1 MPAPLGE
8 GLCRLAL
15 PSHCAPPI
23 IDCGRLMKTSK
34 QAGKQTREDCHG
46 GDDPLALISLKK
58 LEKVGRGAKQVDLKE
73 GKPLCVSS
81 WWKDGDMAC

>member
-23 IDCGRLMKTSK
+23 IDCGWLMKTSK
-34 QAGKQTREDCHG
+34 QAGKQTREDCFVSKR

-58 LEKVGRGAKQVDLKE
+58 LEKVGRGAKQVDLK
-73 GKPLCVSS
+73 GSPFV
-81 WWKDGDMAC
+81 

>member
-58 LEKVGRGAKQVDLKE
+58 TGKSWQRSKTGGFE
-73 GKPLCVSS
+73 GKPLCASS